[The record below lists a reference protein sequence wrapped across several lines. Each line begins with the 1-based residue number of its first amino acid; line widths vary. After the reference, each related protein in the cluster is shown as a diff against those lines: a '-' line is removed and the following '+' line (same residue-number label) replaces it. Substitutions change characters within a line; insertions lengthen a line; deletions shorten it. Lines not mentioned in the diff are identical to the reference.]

1 LGCNSQ
7 EKKEPKLLEA
17 LTNVSITPRGL
28 IHKIDNEYRLD
39 YYDTYE
45 KDSHMRFLKEKGY
58 QGGGPSWLG
67 IIYGAIKLS
76 DETILSQIKFD
87 DESDGI
93 AIWSKNK
100 NTLEKVSRLIS
111 VVKSNKNLLLKSI
124 TVAEKNWK
132 ME

>member
-1 LGCNSQ
+1 
-7 EKKEPKLLEA
+7 
-17 LTNVSITPRGL
+17 
-28 IHKIDNEYRLD
+28 
-39 YYDTYE
+39 
-45 KDSHMRFLKEKGY
+45 M
-58 QGGGPSWLG
+58 
-67 IIYGAIKLS
+67 S

-124 TVAEKNWK
+124 AVAEKKWK